1 MKHFIFFCFF
11 FLLCY
16 NLAEAQTNANVPSP
30 ANVLVVWNSSSAV
43 SDSVQQYYV
52 NARNIPASN
61 IVPLY
66 LPDTTMN
73 INNEIRTINIAEG
86 GNIIRDSLGHLW
98 GSWFVTPHAWK
109 YFYQYMAEPI
119 KEHIEINEL
128 QDIRY
133 IVLCKGVPYKIQAGG
148 NFDITI
154 GNLAVDGLLS
164 MLNTDNYDNLLD
176 AIYDEYRSYALPYPN
191 YCHRCTHLIINP
203 YYNADPYLNMNNRF
217 KSGVFTQNWNGYT
230 IKLDYLVSHLDGIN
244 YNMVKGMIDLSSEA
258 IHSDNYDWFID
269 ADPTPCHGYSIMVNF
284 ANSTASKLNSIG
296 FSNYSFDTTEDTVTY
311 HNKPVMSYSSN
322 GIHTTKPPITVEGQ
336 TLHPDYIQS
345 QLNFNYAPGAI
356 FNTAESLN
364 GWMLSSITRGPTP
377 MGQVVEFFLEG
388 GTLGVAH
395 AYEPYVEGVIDDAK
409 MLPSYQI
416 GYPFIDAAYMGMQ
429 YLAWQSVVVGDPLT
443 TIAWGKQAIT
453 DNLTL
458 TGTNLVTGEITV
470 PLVNSITLD
479 HRAVVNFKHNGFI
492 TGDGYIYT
500 VSSNYSLLIND
511 WQKALFRSEEDN
523 HPKLIWGAYPGIP
536 SLIEGYKIYR
546 KWESSSFELISLV
559 DISTLEF
566 IDEDYEIYNPEAN
579 ENQKEAE
586 YYITAIIENES
597 SIVESDPSNVIDYWV
612 NKAGKKGTSNIAELN
627 YTIDQN
633 YPNPFNP
640 ITQIKYSI
648 KENGLV
654 SIRVYDVLG
663 KEVAVL
669 IKEEQP
675 AGEHRVNFDGSNLSS
690 GIYFY
695 TITAKDFHQTKKMLL
710 VK

>member
-1 MKHFIFFCFF
+1 
-11 FLLCY
+11 
-16 NLAEAQTNANVPSP
+16 
-30 ANVLVVWNSSSAV
+30 
-43 SDSVQQYYV
+43 
-52 NARNIPASN
+52 
-61 IVPLY
+61 
-66 LPDTTMN
+66 
-73 INNEIRTINIAEG
+73 
-86 GNIIRDSLGHLW
+86 
-98 GSWFVTPHAWK
+98 
-109 YFYQYMAEPI
+109 
-119 KEHIEINEL
+119 
-128 QDIRY
+128 
-133 IVLCKGVPYKIQAGG
+133 
-148 NFDITI
+148 
-154 GNLAVDGLLS
+154 
-164 MLNTDNYDNLLD
+164 
-176 AIYDEYRSYALPYPN
+176 
-191 YCHRCTHLIINP
+191 
-203 YYNADPYLNMNNRF
+203 
-217 KSGVFTQNWNGYT
+217 
-230 IKLDYLVSHLDGIN
+230 
-244 YNMVKGMIDLSSEA
+244 
-258 IHSDNYDWFID
+258 
-269 ADPTPCHGYSIMVNF
+269 
-284 ANSTASKLNSIG
+284 
-296 FSNYSFDTTEDTVTY
+296 
-311 HNKPVMSYSSN
+311 
-322 GIHTTKPPITVEGQ
+322 
-336 TLHPDYIQS
+336 
-345 QLNFNYAPGAI
+345 
-356 FNTAESLN
+356 
-364 GWMLSSITRGPTP
+364 
-377 MGQVVEFFLEG
+377 
-388 GTLGVAH
+388 
-395 AYEPYVEGVIDDAK
+395 
-409 MLPSYQI
+409 
-416 GYPFIDAAYMGMQ
+416 MGMQ

-612 NKAGKKGTSNIAELN
+612 NKAGKKGTSNMAELN

-669 IKEEQP
+669 IKEEQL